1 MKEHD
6 LQTEILKKFGAL
18 PWLRIWRQ
26 NTGVAVGM
34 SVIAQ
39 ARRLG
44 VLPDHLPVT
53 RYGTPGQPDIM
64 GLIGPEG
71 KFLGI
76 ECKSDKGKQTEEQK
90 TWQNMIESLGGI
102 YILARSIDDVSSVLM
117 GEQNKFDNAQK

>member
-1 MKEHD
+1 MDTARGGVDMKEHD
-6 LQTEILKKFGAL
+6 LQTEILKKYGAL

-64 GLIGPEG
+64 GIIGPNG
-71 KFLGI
+71 RFLGI
-76 ECKSDKGKQTEEQK
+76 ECKSEKGKQSPEQM
-90 TWQNMIESLGGI
+90 TWQRMIESLGGL
-102 YILARSIDDVSSVLM
+102 YILAKSIEDVEEAL
-117 GEQNKFDNAQK
+117 KL